1 MSLDQQ
7 SPVVLYP
14 RQGQAVGHRPNK
26 LLFGLLFSF
35 YLALSLAR
43 FVWPAQLLMSFVLST
58 LGLLALVL
66 TSKTIEEKYLKI
78 YSFIG
83 LFLFSFLVSSLFVSA
98 RTDRLGHVVL
108 FILANAGIAL
118 LLVKGCVPRAGAYF
132 VFYTLAVCFVALIV
146 TGVDARDALTA
157 TSYNGISM
165 MLLAACI
172 SLYIVLGV
180 DGGKIDLKPA
190 LVTALLCIWAIGR
203 SGILSSVFLLGGL
216 ALITLQGR
224 IRSRYVYIF
233 VLGLV
238 FFFAYLFFDNLGSLS
253 EDNVLLGN
261 AVDNYSARSADE
273 ESPRLVMWGNYL
285 NNLDFFRL
293 VFGANIFTD
302 PWPQGEEFGYN
313 YHNSW
318 ISLHSQTGLMGL
330 VVIALV
336 GFSLLKFW
344 KNNKLFFVLFSA
356 VIIRW
361 STDTGIFFE
370 SWDFLVYFFIFYYL
384 SGKADKPDRRAQ
396 ENDAR
401 PLHDRV

>member
-1 MSLDQQ
+1 M
-7 SPVVLYP
+7 
-14 RQGQAVGHRPNK
+14 
-26 LLFGLLFSF
+26 LFSF

-66 TSKTIEEKYLKI
+66 TSKTIEQRYLKI

-98 RTDRLGHVVL
+98 KTDRLGHVVL
-108 FILANAGIAL
+108 FILANAGVAL
-118 LLVKGCVPRAGAYF
+118 LLVKGYVSRAGAYS
-132 VFYTLAVCFVALIV
+132 VFYGLAACFVALIA
-146 TGVDARDALTA
+146 TGVGARDALTA

-180 DGGKIDLKPA
+180 DGAKIDLKPA
-190 LVTALLCIWAIGR
+190 LMTALLCAWAIGR

-216 ALITLQGR
+216 VLIDLQAR
-224 IRSRYVYIF
+224 IKSSYFYIF
-233 VLGLV
+233 FFGFFLLV
-238 FFFAYLFFDNLGSLS
+238 VYLFFDNLIAFSK
-253 EDNVLLGN
+253 DNFFLGN
-261 AVDNYSARSADE
+261 AVEIYLARSADE
-273 ESPRLVMWGNYL
+273 DSVRLVLWANYL
-285 NNLDFFRL
+285 NNLDLFRL
-293 VFGANIFTD
+293 IFGANIFID

-330 VVIALV
+330 VVIGLV
-336 GFSLLKFW
+336 GLSLLKFW
-344 KNNKLFFVLFSA
+344 KNNKLFFVLFSS

-361 STDTGIFFE
+361 STDAGLFFE
-370 SWDFLVYFFIFYYL
+370 SWDFLVYFFIFFYL
-384 SGKADKPDRRAQ
+384 SGKADLPNSRGYECKAGPSK
-396 ENDAR
+396 NT
-401 PLHDRV
+401 V

>member
-1 MSLDQQ
+1 MALHLSQRPALD
-7 SPVVLYP
+7 
-14 RQGQAVGHRPNK
+14 HRPNK
-26 LLFGLLFSF
+26 LLFGIMFSF

-43 FVWPAQLLMSFVLST
+43 FVWPAQLLMSFVLSAT
-58 LGLLALVL
+58 GLLALVL
-66 TSKTIEEKYLKI
+66 LSMTIQKKYMKVYL
-78 YSFIG
+78 FIG
-83 LFLFSFLVSSLFVSA
+83 LLIFSFLVSSLFVSA
-98 RTDRLGHVVL
+98 KAERLGHVVL
-108 FILANAGIAL
+108 FILANAGVAL
-118 LLVKGCVPRAGAYF
+118 ILVKGCVSRAGAYL
-132 VFYTLAVCFVALIV
+132 VFYSLSGFFVVLIV
-146 TGVDARDALTA
+146 AGVGARDALSA

-190 LVTALLCIWAIGR
+190 LLTALLCVWAIGR

-216 ALITLQGR
+216 AYLTLQAR
-224 IRSRYVYIF
+224 IKNRYIYIF
-233 VLGLV
+233 VVVSLLLLAYI
-238 FFFAYLFFDNLGSLS
+238 FFENLGALS

-273 ESPRLVMWGNYL
+273 DSPRLVMWANYL
-285 NNLDFFRL
+285 HNLDLFRL

-330 VVIALV
+330 VVFALV
-336 GFSLLKFW
+336 GLSLLKFW
-344 KNNKLFFVLFSA
+344 KNNKLFFVLFFA

-384 SGKADKPDRRAQ
+384 SGKADMPDR
-396 ENDAR
+396 NG
-401 PLHDRV
+401 

>member
-1 MSLDQQ
+1 MASHFGQPSL
-7 SPVVLYP
+7 VEH
-14 RQGQAVGHRPNK
+14 GGNK
-26 LLFGLLFSF
+26 LLFGMLFSL

-43 FVWPAQLLMSFVLST
+43 FVWPAQLFMSFLLST
-58 LGLLALVL
+58 TGLLALL
-66 TSKTIEEKYLKI
+66 LLSMNIQKRYLKI
-78 YSFIG
+78 YAFIG
-83 LFLFSFLVSSLFVSA
+83 LLIFAFLVSSLVVSA
-98 RTDRLGHVVL
+98 KIERLGHVVL
-108 FILANAGIAL
+108 FILANAGVAL
-118 LLVKGCVPRAGAYF
+118 ILVKGRVSRAGAYM
-132 VFYTLAVCFVALIV
+132 VFYSLSGCFILLILA
-146 TGVDARDALTA
+146 GVGARDALTA

-165 MLLAACI
+165 MLLATCI

-180 DGGKIDLKPA
+180 DGAKIDLKPA
-190 LVTALLCIWAIGR
+190 LLTALLCIWAIGR
-203 SGILSSVFLLGGL
+203 SGILSSVFLLLGL
-216 ALITLQGR
+216 ALLTLQTR
-224 IRSRYVYIF
+224 IKKRYIYMLIPILIL
-233 VLGLV
+233 LGYM
-238 FFFAYLFFDNLGSLS
+238 FFENLSALS
-253 EDNVLLGN
+253 EDNALLGN

-273 ESPRLVMWGNYL
+273 ESPRLMMWANYL
-285 NNLDFFRL
+285 HNLDFFRL

-336 GFSLLKFW
+336 GLSLLKFW

-384 SGKADKPDRRAQ
+384 SGKADMPGRSGQ
-396 ENDAR
+396 ESNAR
-401 PLHDRV
+401 PLQNDV

>member
-1 MSLDQQ
+1 M
-7 SPVVLYP
+7 
-14 RQGQAVGHRPNK
+14 
-26 LLFGLLFSF
+26 LFSF

-58 LGLLALVL
+58 AGLLALVL
-66 TSKTIEEKYLKI
+66 LSMIIQKRYLKI

-83 LFLFSFLVSSLFVSA
+83 LLLFSFLASSLFVSA
-98 RTDRLGHVVL
+98 RTERLGHVVL
-108 FILANAGIAL
+108 FILANAGVAL
-118 LLVKGCVPRAGAYF
+118 LLVKGCVSRAGVYF
-132 VFYTLAVCFVALIV
+132 VFYGLAACFAVLIV

-190 LVTALLCIWAIGR
+190 LVTALICIWAIGR

-216 ALITLQGR
+216 ALITLQAR
-224 IRSRYVYIF
+224 TKNRYVYIF
-233 VLGLV
+233 VVVLALL
-238 FFFAYLFFDNLGSLS
+238 FAYLFFENLGALS
-253 EDNVLLGN
+253 ENNVLLGN
-261 AVDNYSARSADE
+261 AVDNYSARSAAE
-273 ESPRLVMWGNYL
+273 ASPRLVMWTNYL
-285 NNLDFFRL
+285 HNLDFFRL

-302 PWPQGEEFGYN
+302 PWPEGEELGYN

-330 VVIALV
+330 VIFALV
-336 GFSLLKFW
+336 ALSLLKFW

-361 STDTGIFFE
+361 STDTGLFFE

-384 SGKADKPDRRAQ
+384 SGKADMPDRRAP
-396 ENDAR
+396 EGNVR
-401 PLHDRV
+401 PLRDNV

>member
-1 MSLDQQ
+1 M
-7 SPVVLYP
+7 
-14 RQGQAVGHRPNK
+14 
-26 LLFGLLFSF
+26 LFSF

-58 LGLLALVL
+58 AGLLALVL
-66 TSKTIEEKYLKI
+66 LSMTIQKRYLKI

-83 LFLFSFLVSSLFVSA
+83 LLIFSFLVSSLFVSA
-98 RTDRLGHVVL
+98 RTERLGHVVL
-108 FILANAGIAL
+108 FILANAGVAL
-118 LLVKGCVPRAGAYF
+118 LLVKGCVSRAGAYF
-132 VFYTLAVCFVALIV
+132 VFYSLAACFVVLIA
-146 TGVDARDALTA
+146 TGVGARDALTA

-190 LVTALLCIWAIGR
+190 LITALLCIWAIGR

-216 ALITLQGR
+216 ALITLQVR
-224 IRSRYVYIF
+224 IKNRYVYIF
-233 VLGLV
+233 VVVLALL
-238 FFFAYLFFDNLGSLS
+238 FAYLFFENLGALS

-261 AVDNYSARSADE
+261 AVGNYSARSADE
-273 ESPRLVMWGNYL
+273 ESPRLVMWANYL
-285 NNLDFFRL
+285 HNLDFFRL

-330 VVIALV
+330 VIFALV
-336 GFSLLKFW
+336 ALSLLKFW

-384 SGKADKPDRRAQ
+384 SGKANLPDRRG
-396 ENDAR
+396 EEGNAR
-401 PLHDRV
+401 RLQDDV